1 VGATSACLHSSLSWF
16 CFSGMGAVSPVTT
29 AILFTPPGTAPKCR
43 APAGKVCSGPVGNGG
58 GQLTINGGGKDLLDA
73 DFTYSD
79 QYEEP
84 RVEYSVSNGVG
95 ELKVSQDSHSMH
107 FGRPKMT
114 GRHSSFE

>member
-1 VGATSACLHSSLSWF
+1 MLAFVIVLVLLLWH
-16 CFSGMGAVSPVTT
+16 GAVSPVTT
-29 AILFTPPGTAPKCR
+29 AILFYATRHSTKVVEPQR
-43 APAGKVCSGPVGNGG
+43 AKSAQARLEMGA

-107 FGRPKMT
+107 SGVPLLNCRQVI
-114 GRHSSFE
+114 RL